1 MTGNAYSPHVRA
13 RDVAA
18 TSTPHLAAA
27 PPEARQLKVGVG
39 LYTGQ
44 GSTVSGDGYR
54 DAIVLARAAE
64 EAGFDSFWV
73 SEHHGWDDAYLPS
86 PLVLLAALAGVTD
99 RIELGAGLVLAPL
112 YHPARLASDVAVLD
126 QLSRGR
132 LILGLG
138 LGYIDKEYATFGVE
152 RSSRAARLD
161 DVIEVL
167 RRAGTGRPFSYA
179 GRSIVLEDVRV
190 TPPVC
195 RPGGVPVWLG
205 AYSDDAVRRAGVSAD
220 GHLIGRGTAHIIE
233 SANRILAGVR
243 QPDDPSFT
251 RAVNITVV
259 LEAEGGSAD
268 SARAAF
274 AAQQLTYER
283 VQHGANV
290 YSSMIPDPSGGEE
303 LSEGSIDSYIQIAGS
318 AADVVTGVK
327 QVIGQLSGWS
337 SVHLVLRVLFPGEPT
352 EVQVERL
359 RILGSSVLPEVRRL

>member
-1 MTGNAYSPHVRA
+1 MSSIPRTNVGPSAG
-13 RDVAA
+13 
-18 TSTPHLAAA
+18 
-27 PPEARQLKVGVG
+27 RQLKIGVG

-44 GSTVSGDGYR
+44 GSPASGGGYR
-54 DAIVLARAAE
+54 EAIALARAAE
-64 EAGFDSFWV
+64 DAGFDSFWV
-73 SEHHGWDDAYLPS
+73 SEHHGWDNAYLPS
-86 PLVLLAALAGVTD
+86 PLVLLAALAAVTD

-112 YHPARLASDVAVLD
+112 YHPVRLACDVAVLD
-126 QLSRGR
+126 QLSGGR

-138 LGYIDKEYATFGVE
+138 LGYIDKEYTTFGVE

-167 RRAGTGRPFSYA
+167 RLAGTGLSFSYA
-179 GRSIVLEDVRV
+179 GRSIALDDVRV
-190 TPPVC
+190 TPPV
-195 RPGGVPVWLG
+195 RRLGGVPVWLG
-205 AYSDDAVRRAGVSAD
+205 AYSDEAVHRAGVSAD
-220 GHLIGRGTAHIIE
+220 GHLIGRGSPHIID
-233 SANRILAGVR
+233 SANRLLAGVR
-243 QPDDPSFT
+243 RPDDPSFT

-259 LEAEGGSAD
+259 LEDEGGSAD

-303 LSEGSIDSYIQIAGS
+303 LSEGSIDSYIQIAGN

-337 SVHLVLRVLFPGEPT
+337 RVHLVLRVLFAGEAT

-359 RILGSSVLPEVRRL
+359 RMIGNSVLPEVRRL